1 VKFSFKLKGSD
12 WFGLYLAVIVFYI
25 VPVVAMQLLG
35 RAIKEDPGNISNMLA
50 IFCLMVVMMLAILI
64 LATPILRKIIGGVCL
79 NDQPFTYSG
88 KTGEFVLLNIGRGLL
103 SLITL
108 GIYAPWYATRLLKYL
123 AGRTSF
129 HNASLSFNGKGF
141 HLFGLLLATLVFPL
155 IPYSVAVAAIGKGL
169 IGNIWFAVVNQ
180 AVVVLIL
187 IPYMYF
193 VYKWSVNAGY
203 RGYSIRWETQALPSM
218 GMILL
223 QILLTIITLGIYY
236 PVALAKIYAYF
247 MSRTVARE
255 QGSGGYSFNASFN
268 YFGVWKTVWAQILLT
283 VITCGIYGAWAYCR
297 VIRVFVDNTSVKKLE
312 TI

>member
-1 VKFSFKLKGSD
+1 MNFSFKLKGSD
-12 WFGLYLAVIVFYI
+12 WFGLYLAVIVFYF
-25 VPVVAMQLLG
+25 VPVVAMQLLA
-35 RAIKEDPGNISNMLA
+35 RAMKEDPGNMSNLLA
-50 IFCLMVVMMLAILI
+50 IFCLMVVMILAILF
-64 LATPILRKIIGGVCL
+64 LATPILRKIIRGVCL

-129 HNASLSFNGKGF
+129 QNTPLSFNGKGL
-141 HLFGLLLATLVFPL
+141 HLFGLLLATLILPMLLCSVAIPL
-155 IPYSVAVAAIGKGL
+155 IIKGFA
-169 IGNIWFAVVNQ
+169 GNIWFAVVTQ

-193 VYKWSVNAGY
+193 VYKWLVNAGY

-247 MSRTVARE
+247 MNRTVARK
-255 QGSGGYSFNASFN
+255 QDSGGCSFNAGFK
-268 YFGVWKTVWAQILLT
+268 YFDVWKTVWAQILLT
-283 VITCGIYGAWAYCR
+283 VITCGIYGAWAYCN
-297 VIRVFVDNTSVKKLE
+297 VIRVFADNTSVKKLE
-312 TI
+312 AV